1 MAQKLRLH
9 VAIVKVPN
17 SFQSIHAAQLTA
29 GYNSSYRR
37 AKFFS
42 GLQQHMRVHT
52 HTHTR
57 KRTHT
62 SNINKTNL
70 KENKC

>member
-17 SFQSIHAAQLTA
+17 SFQSIHAAQLKA

-37 AKFFS
+37 AKFSS

-52 HTHTR
+52 H
-57 KRTHT
+57 THT